1 MIAVFIQLLIGLI
14 ILGAIFIPLERCFA
28 NHPEQKVVRAQFT
41 SDIVHFF
48 ANFLL
53 DNIDLVRQLED
64 AFRDM
69 QHVPLDPILSELE
82 RKAQHWG
89 V

>member
-1 MIAVFIQLLIGLI
+1 LTKLIAKKHAAASLDDPESLTRHD
-14 ILGAIFIPLERCFA
+14 IPA
-28 NHPEQKVVRAQFT
+28 H
-41 SDIVHFF
+41 IVATFF

-64 AFRDM
+64 EFRDL

-82 RKAQHWG
+82 WTAQSWSG
-89 V
+89 